1 MNFSV
6 NKNTIFG
13 IYGKSGSG
21 KTTLLNILCGILK
34 PDEGYINY
42 YDDNIMKNIDLWKN
56 KIGYVPQ
63 YVNLFDG
70 SVINNLIYQQECN
83 DIKNLKQK
91 LEEVN
96 LGKFIENLPKKY
108 DTKLGEGGSNLS
120 GGQRQRLGIAR
131 ALLKNPEVLIMDEA
145 TNSLDEKNEQ
155 QILELLLKLKE
166 KLTIILVSHDQK
178 VMKICDKM
186 INLDN
191 Q

>member
-1 MNFSV
+1 M
-6 NKNTIFG
+6 
-13 IYGKSGSG
+13 
-21 KTTLLNILCGILK
+21 
-34 PDEGYINY
+34 
-42 YDDNIMKNIDLWKN
+42 
-56 KIGYVPQ
+56 
-63 YVNLFDG
+63 
-70 SVINNLIYQQECN
+70 
-83 DIKNLKQK
+83 KQK

>member
-1 MNFSV
+1 
-6 NKNTIFG
+6 
-13 IYGKSGSG
+13 
-21 KTTLLNILCGILK
+21 
-34 PDEGYINY
+34 
-42 YDDNIMKNIDLWKN
+42 MKNIDLWKN